1 MLRLP
6 RERGLSPTGSD
17 GLLKQLTKS
26 VLKTGLNEEEMT
38 EHLCRETYT

>member
-6 RERGLSPTGSD
+6 RERGLPPTGSD
-17 GLLKQLTKS
+17 SLLKQLTKN
-26 VLKTGLNEEEMT
+26 VLKTGLNEEMT